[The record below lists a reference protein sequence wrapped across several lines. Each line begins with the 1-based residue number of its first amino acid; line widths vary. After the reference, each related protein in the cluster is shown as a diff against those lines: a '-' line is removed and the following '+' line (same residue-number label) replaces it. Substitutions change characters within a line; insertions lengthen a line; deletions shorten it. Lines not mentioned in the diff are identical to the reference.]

1 MSANPPRDFVV
12 GSRPLTSSV
21 LKPVHDAFSVAAN
34 SILGFHSSMHL
45 TRPILSLVL
54 LMVFSFNISAANSPE
69 IVQLWPKGAPGE
81 KEKLGEEKDTTK
93 PTDRPV
99 AGKPVIRLGNVSN
112 PTLTIY
118 RPAKEKDTGTAVVV
132 CPGGGYHILA
142 VDIEGT
148 EVCEWLNSIGIT
160 AGLLKYRV
168 PARAGQE
175 RYAAPLQDAQRALGI
190 LRSRAR
196 ELNLNPKHIGIMGF
210 SAGGHLSATASNN
223 YQKRTYDSIDAA
235 DETSCRPDFTLL
247 IYPAYLT
254 TKEDSFQLAPEVCV
268 TTNTP
273 PAFML
278 QTQDDGV
285 KVECSLAYATALQ
298 KAKVPMELHI
308 FPVGG
313 HGYGM
318 RPTEKPVTHWPG
330 LAEAWMRSSGFISK

>member
-1 MSANPPRDFVV
+1 MNFTRIVALGVLVV
-12 GSRPLTSSV
+12 TCCFQS
-21 LKPVHDAFSVAAN
+21 FAAD
-34 SILGFHSSMHL
+34 
-45 TRPILSLVL
+45 
-54 LMVFSFNISAANSPE
+54 SPE
-69 IVQLWPKGAPGE
+69 VIQLWPNGAPGE
-81 KEKLGEEKDTTK
+81 KDKLGEEKDITK

-118 RPAKEKDTGTAVVV
+118 RPAKDKDTGAAVVV

-142 VDIEGT
+142 IDLEGT
-148 EVCEWLNSIGIT
+148 EICEWLNSIGVT

-168 PARAGQE
+168 PARTGQE

-190 LRSRAR
+190 LRSRAK
-196 ELNLNPKHIGIMGF
+196 ELNLNPRHIGIMGF

-223 YQKRTYDSIDAA
+223 YQKRAYDLIDAA
-235 DETSCRPDFTLL
+235 DEASCRPDFSLL

-254 TKEDSFQLAPEVCV
+254 TKEDIFQLAPEVCV
-268 TTNTP
+268 STNTP
-273 PAFML
+273 STFIV

-298 KAKVPMELHI
+298 KVKVPMELHL

-318 RPTEKPVTHWPG
+318 RPTEMPVTHWPK
-330 LAEAWMRSSGFISK
+330 LAEGWMRSSGFISK

>member
-1 MSANPPRDFVV
+1 MHFTRFALV
-12 GSRPLTSSV
+12 GFLALACCFQSLAA
-21 LKPVHDAFSVAAN
+21 DA
-34 SILGFHSSMHL
+34 
-45 TRPILSLVL
+45 
-54 LMVFSFNISAANSPE
+54 PE
-69 IVQLWPKGAPGE
+69 VIQLWPKGAPGE

-93 PTDRPV
+93 QSDRPV

-118 RPAKEKDTGTAVVV
+118 RPAKEKDTGTAVIV
-132 CPGGGYHILA
+132 CPGGAYHILA
-142 VDIEGT
+142 IDLEGT

-168 PARAGQE
+168 PARAGRE
-175 RYAAPLQDAQRALGI
+175 KYAAPLQDAQRALGI
-190 LRSRAR
+190 LRSRAK
-196 ELNLNPKHIGIMGF
+196 ELNLNPKHIGILGF
-210 SAGGHLSATASNN
+210 SAGGHLTATVSNN

-254 TKEDSFQLAPEVCV
+254 TKEDLFQLVPEVCV

-273 PAFML
+273 PAFIL

-318 RPTEKPVTHWPG
+318 RPTEKPVTHWPK
-330 LAEAWMRSSGFISK
+330 LAEAWMRSSGFLTKEQKN